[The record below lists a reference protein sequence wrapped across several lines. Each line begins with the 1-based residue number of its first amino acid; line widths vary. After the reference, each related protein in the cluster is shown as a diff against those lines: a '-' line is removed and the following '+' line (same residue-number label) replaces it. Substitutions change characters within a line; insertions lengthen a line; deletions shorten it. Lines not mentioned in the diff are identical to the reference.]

1 MMILSRR
8 TVRLIRLRP
17 RPLSL
22 THYDLGRLKIT
33 AVNKYRSFKLR
44 ILILM
49 GRHFSNVFVST

>member
-1 MMILSRR
+1 MLILSRR

-17 RPLSL
+17 RPLIR
-22 THYDLGRLKIT
+22 TRYKAGKNT

-49 GRHFSNVFVST
+49 GRHFSNVFIST

>member
-1 MMILSRR
+1 MNLDM
-8 TVRLIRLRP
+8 
-17 RPLSL
+17 
-22 THYDLGRLKIT
+22 LGQTKNT